1 LRERAGISALGSEG
15 TVASQ
20 WVIMDY
26 SEVLI
31 HIFQKQ
37 KREFYALE
45 GLWSDAPRL
54 NLIS

>member
-1 LRERAGISALGSEG
+1 
-15 TVASQ
+15 V
-20 WVIMDY
+20 VMDY
-26 SEVLI
+26 SDVLI

-37 KREFYALE
+37 KRAFYALE